1 MVSLPGC
8 VSGGDV
14 VERSALVV
22 PTVMEP
28 RLEGLSD
35 LGLSLEELPG
45 GTGRKVATAMAG
57 MSEVPGVWVA
67 GNAGDPAAQVGAAAA
82 GGALAGAHL
91 HGMLVMAEADAAVT
105 AARADRA
112 A

>member
-1 MVSLPGC
+1 M
-8 VSGGDV
+8 
-14 VERSALVV
+14 ERSALVV

-35 LGLSLEELPG
+35 LGLSLEALPG

-67 GNAGDPAAQVGAAAA
+67 GNAADPSAQVGASAA
-82 GGALAGAHL
+82 GGALAGAHM
-91 HGMLVMAEADAAVT
+91 HGMLVMADAEAAVV
-105 AARADRA
+105 AHRALA
-112 A
+112 EA